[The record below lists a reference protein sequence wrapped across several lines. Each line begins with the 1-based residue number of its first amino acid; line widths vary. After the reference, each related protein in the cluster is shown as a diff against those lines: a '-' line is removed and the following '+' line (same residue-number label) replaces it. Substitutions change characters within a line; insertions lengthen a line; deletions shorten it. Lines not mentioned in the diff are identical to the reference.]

1 MENLTL
7 TLILQIVAVVAF
19 SFSPFLFEWSREKA
33 QELKT
38 KRVLEPAPSPKAL
51 EMADV
56 PDNVVKQIEESA
68 VARLRAEE
76 DERQQEEDE
85 RLQQEVDAHN
95 LDYERSMRIHNEQRH
110 ILYLKRLGRF
120 QAYEGRNDGLE
131 VVLDHDLSGAR
142 VFNNTGID
150 LIGVTLFVVS
160 ENAEHGR
167 NDQCSD
173 FPSLPSGKTARCSSH
188 SGFWDADFLDIAG
201 INADTGQP
209 FYVRVPLDPDL
220 TMYEFREDSGEQYGT
235 CF

>member
-1 MENLTL
+1 MELFIQALL
-7 TLILQIVAVVAF
+7 TLIIGLTFAY
-19 SFSPFLFEWSREKA
+19 SPLIFDSNRRKV
-33 QELKT
+33 QERRRQRSLDPAPKPP
-38 KRVLEPAPSPKAL
+38 VLEV
-51 EMADV
+51 ADV
-56 PDNVVKQIEESA
+56 PANVVKQIEESA
-68 VARLRAEE
+68 FARQRAEE
-76 DERQQEEDE
+76 AKRQQEEDE
-85 RLQQEVDAHN
+85 RIQQEMNAHN
-95 LDYERSMRIHNEQRH
+95 LDYERSVRIHNEQRH

-160 ENAEHGR
+160 EGAEHGR

-201 INADTGQP
+201 IDAGTGQP
-209 FYVRVPLDPDL
+209 FYVRVPLDPNL

-235 CF
+235 CC